1 MSETNT
7 PSIPEAEPTQEERW
21 ALLVEKAQR
30 LPREPGVYL
39 MRGEKGEIIYVG
51 KARDLRARVRSYFS
65 ESSSDTR
72 AFVERLEEFLY
83 DFDSVL
89 TSTEKEALL
98 LENELIKKHK
108 PRFNVLLKDDK
119 NYLWL
124 KIDPKAEYP
133 WIETTRKREDGP
145 AGTKMRYFGPYT
157 SSSSLREMLR
167 IINRHFLL
175 RTCNDQALYHRKKVC
190 LQYHIRRCLGPCVY
204 DIDKGLYGSQ
214 VDNVMLF
221 LEGKG
226 SELVTMLQDK
236 MKNAAVSQRYELAA
250 HYRDQVRDIQK
261 TVEKQGVVLGTEI
274 DCDVIGLYREGI
286 LLELHVLCFRQGRLM
301 DSKAYPLEDKDTP
314 TTEVLSSFLNQYYD
328 KATDLPELVLLS
340 SSLADEEEEA
350 FFSAWLSEKRGKKV
364 EVHWPQ
370 RGDKKAMI
378 ELALK
383 NARASFEE
391 RAATHN
397 TRERLLERVQKR
409 LDLAKLP
416 ERVECYDIS
425 TFQGAFSVGSMVVF
439 TDGKPDK
446 QQYRRFRIKL
456 PHNGK
461 HDDFAMMYEVL
472 ARRFRRGA
480 ATTEGGDATF
490 ARALPDLLVVDG
502 GRGQLKMAV
511 EVLRDLSVKGVEVVS
526 LAKERVTGTKEDG
539 GLDRVIDRVY
549 MPGVKNPIPV
559 RSESSELY
567 LLSRCRD
574 EAHRYAI
581 EFHRELRNKA
591 TLRSTLDDIPGIGP
605 KRRTVLLKK
614 FGSVKGVG
622 RATAKEIAETLSIP
636 LAQAEDIIAH
646 LPSAAVNE
654 VEEGDEA

>member
-1 MSETNT
+1 MSENEKSAITEE
-7 PSIPEAEPTQEERW
+7 SQEPTPEERW
-21 ALLVEKAQR
+21 ELLVEKAQR
-30 LPREPGVYL
+30 LPREPGVYI
-39 MRGEKGEIIYVG
+39 MRGEKNEIIYVG
-51 KARDLRARVRSYFS
+51 KARDLRSRVRSYFS

-72 AFVERLEEFLY
+72 AFVERLEEFLF
-83 DFDSVL
+83 DFEFVL

-108 PRFNVLLKDDK
+108 PRFNVMLKDDK

-133 WIETTRKREDGP
+133 WIETTRKREEND
-145 AGTKMRYFGPYT
+145 KMRHFGPYT

-190 LQYHIRRCLGPCVY
+190 LQYHIHRCLGPCVY
-204 DIDKGLYGSQ
+204 EIDNALYASQ
-214 VDNVMLF
+214 VDNAMLF

-226 SELVTMLQDK
+226 SELIGQLQDK
-236 MKNAAVSQRYELAA
+236 MKAAAMSQRYELAG
-250 HYRDQVRDIQK
+250 HYRDQLRDIEK
-261 TVEKQGVVLGTEI
+261 TVERQRVVLGTEI

-301 DSKAYPLEDKDTP
+301 DSKAYPLEDKDAPTP
-314 TTEVLSSFLNQYYD
+314 EVLSSFLNQYYN
-328 KATDLPELVLLS
+328 KATDIPELVLLS
-340 SSLADEEEEA
+340 ESLPDEEEEA
-350 FFSAWLSEKRGKKV
+350 FFSSWLSEKKGKKV

-370 RGDKKAMI
+370 RGEKKAMI

-397 TRERLLERVQKR
+397 TRDRLLERVQKR
-409 LDLAKLP
+409 LDLAKPP
-416 ERVECYDIS
+416 ERIECYDIS

-446 QQYRRFRIKL
+446 AQYRKFKIKL

-480 ATTEGGDATF
+480 ATTEGGDASF

-511 EVLRDLSVKGVEVVS
+511 EVLRDLAVKGVEVVS

-539 GLDRVIDRVY
+539 GLEKVIDRVY

-574 EAHRYAI
+574 EAHRFAI
-581 EFHRELRNKA
+581 EFHRDLRNKA
-591 TLRSTLDDIPGIGP
+591 TLRSSLDDIPGIGP
-605 KRRTVLLKK
+605 KRRTILLKK

-622 RATAKEIAETLSIP
+622 KATAKEISETLSIP
-636 LAQAEDIIAH
+636 LAQAEDIISH
-646 LPSAAVNE
+646 LPSAALNE
-654 VEEGDEA
+654 TDEGDEI